1 MIGIEGAIETP
12 HTLPGCVAAA
22 LEPDNL
28 TLIRTTTIE
37 GGVRAEIDG
46 TRLRSIIASVD
57 DYLMN
62 LAIAEDVCTAA
73 SKSRQSKTESSGVES
88 GSNGLKTDNNR
99 EK

>member
-1 MIGIEGAIETP
+1 MMRIEGTIETP
-12 HTLPGCVAAA
+12 HSLPECVAAA

-28 TLIRTTTIE
+28 TLIRTSPIG

-62 LAIAEDVCTAA
+62 LAIAEDVCTSA
-73 SKSRQSKTESSGVES
+73 SRRRQSGSEKSGVES
-88 GSNGLKTDNNR
+88 GSNGLKNR
-99 EK
+99 

>member
-1 MIGIEGAIETP
+1 MIRIEGAIETP
-12 HTLPGCVAAA
+12 HGFPGCVAAA

-28 TLIRTTTIE
+28 TLIRTFPIE
-37 GGVRAEIDG
+37 GGVRAEIGG

-73 SKSRQSKTESSGVES
+73 SQRRIRSESSRVES
-88 GSNGLKTDNNR
+88 GLNGLKIEINR
-99 EK
+99 KK